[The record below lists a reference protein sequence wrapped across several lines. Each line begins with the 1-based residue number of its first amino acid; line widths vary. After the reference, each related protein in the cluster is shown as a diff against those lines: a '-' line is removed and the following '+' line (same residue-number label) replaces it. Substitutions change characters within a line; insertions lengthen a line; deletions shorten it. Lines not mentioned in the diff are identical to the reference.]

1 MGQLDPL
8 MDDDWNYLKNLS
20 EKTYVHMTTCKY
32 LLIPSVLIYI
42 ISNCNI
48 SSVYKYNKCN
58 ILYVH
63 KYEYTNV
70 YEYELIEP
78 KKRKEQ
84 K

>member
-1 MGQLDPL
+1 MQLCTKS
-8 MDDDWNYLKNLS
+8 YIRS
-20 EKTYVHMTTCKY
+20 KY
-32 LLIPSVLIYI
+32 
-42 ISNCNI
+42 NI

-63 KYEYTNV
+63 KYEYANV

-84 K
+84 KWNQTKKHLVPIGNTNRY